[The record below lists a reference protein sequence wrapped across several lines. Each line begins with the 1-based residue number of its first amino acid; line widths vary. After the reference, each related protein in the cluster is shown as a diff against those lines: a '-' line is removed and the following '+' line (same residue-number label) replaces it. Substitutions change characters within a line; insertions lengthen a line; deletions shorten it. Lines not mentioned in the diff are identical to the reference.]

1 MITIS
6 FKAPSDFNATVSETT
21 MVIENEDATRDE
33 LMHAFQ
39 QFLSGIGYVFTVE
52 ELDEFS

>member
-6 FKAPSDFNATVSETT
+6 FKAPKGFNVTVSETT